1 MPYDDGNSNNFINES
16 FSVNDNSSGLVYSDG
31 LSNDNSLFLS
41 DSEQSGN
48 EGLSEDGES
57 SEYNT
62 DYSDILGGIY
72 SDTTLCNE
80 QIESLS
86 IQLDSLNTNLCILND
101 NLLFGLALLF
111 ILTLL
116 FFVKFIYNIF
126 IKILG
131 LGQA

>member
-16 FSVNDNSSGLVYSDG
+16 LGDNDYSGGFSDSYNLSS
-31 LSNDNSLFLS
+31 DNSLFLS
-41 DSEQSGN
+41 GDEQGKSE
-48 EGLSEDGES
+48 LSETGED
-57 SEYNT
+57 SEYNS

-72 SDTTLCNE
+72 SDTTLCTE

-86 IQLDSLNTNLCILND
+86 IQIDNLNSNLCTLNN
-101 NLLFGLALLF
+101 NLIFGLALLF

-116 FFVKFIYNIF
+116 FFVKFVYNIF
-126 IKILG
+126 IKVLG